1 MGSTMYELRL
11 VVMSTAIGVCISALS
26 LPAVARDSYSDVS
39 AGGQPATLEYS
50 SWAGNIVDLA
60 EIDGH
65 EYETPKKSDFGYP
78 TKPQLFNLAPGTHTV
93 RFRSVRESI
102 ASHPDMVEFD
112 AVAGGKYRADFEV
125 VNLEETVGQT
135 TALYF
140 NALSPVILEKQG
152 RKYVKIV
159 AGASAPFGAELDAH
173 KNYLLYEHDTIP
185 ETETA
190 RVYCPRQVSAA
201 VRTRG

>member
-1 MGSTMYELRL
+1 M
-11 VVMSTAIGVCISALS
+11 AS
-26 LPAVARDSYSDVS
+26 LP
-39 AGGQPATLEYS
+39 TLEYS

-125 VNLEETVGQT
+125 VNLKETVGQT

-140 NALSPVILEKQG
+140 NALSPVILKKQG

-185 ETETA
+185 ETGDGACLLPAPSVSGCEN
-190 RVYCPRQVSAA
+190 PRIA
-201 VRTRG
+201 GC